1 MCDENSY
8 LTKCLFNNLVF
19 STCKR
24 HEYEEKP
31 IRSLR
36 SQWTNCVH
44 LKPPLPLAIEF
55 SLNESEIAEHSAVCN
70 YCYETD
76 TQCCTGRKPD
86 AHRLRL
92 GAWHY
97 FGLRIRWKLMILSN
111 PNLALQVK
119 CALSFA
125 VTILP
130 FVYHFGFGL
139 IVLHNNAVCS
149 SKSVVII

>member
-92 GAWHY
+92 WAWHC
-97 FGLRIRWKLMILSN
+97 FGLRIRWKVMILSN
-111 PNLALQVK
+111 PNLAVGLTGEM
-119 CALSFA
+119 CAEFCRNDFA
-125 VTILP
+125 VCFP
-130 FVYHFGFGL
+130 FWVR
-139 IVLHNNAVCS
+139 VDCVT
-149 SKSVVII
+149 